1 MYRHLPQKTCPQVVL
16 CSLFYKQRARNHEG
30 KSTNATGFFKRVSQI
45 GHVHM
50 SVIASTCVA
59 KYVISEGKVRV
70 SDTVSPVTRGISQ
83 LDSGAELQ
91 LIRRPHSPQICIVL
105 LDSFSDK
112 DVQTRVRA

>member
-1 MYRHLPQKTCPQVVL
+1 M
-16 CSLFYKQRARNHEG
+16 
-30 KSTNATGFFKRVSQI
+30 

-70 SDTVSPVTRGISQ
+70 SDTVSLVNRHSSQ

-91 LIRRPHSPQICIVL
+91 SVRRPHSPQICIVL
-105 LDSFSDK
+105 LDSFSCK
-112 DVQTRVRA
+112 DVQKRVRA